1 MSTAYLAVVTLHVLA
16 ALFWLGGMFFLGL
29 VGAPVLRGVEPPA
42 LRQKIFHDLGLRFRA
57 SGWVAVGVLLVTGV
71 LILHYRGL
79 LHWRGALGAPAF
91 WSTAFGRALALKLV
105 AVTVMMGVSAVH
117 DFVLGP
123 AAGRAEPG
131 TPRALVLRR
140 RAAGLAR
147 GNALVGLVIVV
158 AAVRLAR
165 GG

>member
-1 MSTAYLAVVTLHVLA
+1 MSSAYLAVVTLHVLA

-29 VGAPVLRGVEPPA
+29 VGAPVLRRVEPPA
-42 LRQKIFHDLGLRFRA
+42 LRQKLFHDLGLRFRT
-57 SGWVAVGVLLVTGV
+57 SGWVAVGVLVVTGV

-79 LHWRGALGAPAF
+79 LHWRGALGTPAF
-91 WSTAFGRALALKLV
+91 WATTFGRALALKLM
-105 AVTVMMGVSAVH
+105 AVTAMIGVSAVH

-131 TPRALVLRR
+131 TPRALALRR

-147 GNALVGLVIVV
+147 GNALIGLVIVV